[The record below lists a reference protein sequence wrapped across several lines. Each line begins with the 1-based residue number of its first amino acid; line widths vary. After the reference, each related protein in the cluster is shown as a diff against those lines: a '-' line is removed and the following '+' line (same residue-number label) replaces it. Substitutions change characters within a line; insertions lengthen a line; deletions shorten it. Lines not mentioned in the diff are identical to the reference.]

1 MRKAFPFN
9 STTMPTMKQ
18 VDEMITALA
27 DEFDFSEEQA
37 RVFLGLPREVKSKT
51 PPKPKAEAKPKAAAK
66 PKAEPKPKAA
76 AKPTSETKSIA
87 KTSTPRGPTA
97 YQQFVKS
104 ESSKVKAEL
113 QRKHGDKLERG
124 AVMKEVGAKW
134 KQLSAAEKE
143 MWKWPKV
150 PK

>member
-1 MRKAFPFN
+1 
-9 STTMPTMKQ
+9 MKQ

-27 DEFDFSEEQA
+27 DEFDFPEEEA
-37 RVFLGLPREVKSKT
+37 RIFLGLPREVKSKT
-51 PPKPKAEAKPKAAAK
+51 PPKPKAAAKPKAEPKPKAAAK
-66 PKAEPKPKAA
+66 PKAEPKSKAA

-113 QRKHGDKLERG
+113 QRKHGEKLERG
-124 AVMKEVGAKW
+124 VVMKEVGAKW
-134 KQLSAAEKE
+134 KQLSPAEKE